1 MAGILGGIIMKISL
15 FNAERLRY
23 GRDCAVTIN
32 GKKYKGVLYENCRIT
47 EVYRKGLHAYGMR
60 HPDDDMSEPATVA
73 PGYPLVNFFG
83 TFVTNKPLPI
93 EKETDIESWED

>member
-1 MAGILGGIIMKISL
+1 MTISL

-23 GRDCAVTIN
+23 GRPFTIVLN
-32 GKKYKGVLYENCRIT
+32 GKKHKGILYEDCRIT

-83 TFVTNKPLPI
+83 TFITNKPLPI
-93 EKETDIESWED
+93 EKETDIEDWNELD